1 MFLLLQRSGG
11 KFYFEG
17 LNLKSKH
24 LIKKTKDFICR
35 SSGAK
40 TNTKQKKKKAHGYF
54 PTWVMFFLKEETLVT
69 EKLANTIMLFG
80 QKLEF
85 WHAEITERDKYG
97 FEYMVKDKISPQL
110 YLEANRNSVV
120 VPYIWTFILNI
131 CIILQCINYQV
142 SKENKLKYDSK
153 WCTMISIFSK
163 SGIKFYE
170 KNGSSFTGVFSIW
183 HQLPPFLSVKEIL
196 FL

>member
-1 MFLLLQRSGG
+1 MVIFQLGW
-11 KFYFEG
+11 
-17 LNLKSKH
+17 
-24 LIKKTKDFICR
+24 C
-35 SSGAK
+35 
-40 TNTKQKKKKAHGYF
+40 
-54 PTWVMFFLKEETLVT
+54 FFLKEETLVT
-69 EKLANTIMLFG
+69 EKLANTITLFG

-85 WHAEITERDKYG
+85 GHAEITERDKYG

-142 SKENKLKYDSK
+142 GKENKLKYDSK

-163 SGIKFYE
+163 LGIKFYE
-170 KNGSSFTGVFSIW
+170 KRIFIYQCLFDLASAAYFPKCERNF
-183 HQLPPFLSVKEIL
+183 LPLK
-196 FL
+196 